1 MYLSRLIVFL
11 HALISCCFEEF
22 IQKVDKSCTYVCDKR
37 YLCRDNCVPYLIN
50 QYNQL

>member
-11 HALISCCFEEF
+11 PSRVSDCFGEY